1 MVEAV
6 VFGDE
11 IPFSVH
17 AVLRAEAF
25 GVVTMGSVFPIIA
38 VLLSGFLVAARRKS
52 LELDEAP
59 GAAPPPLRRT
69 AP

>member
-1 MVEAV
+1 MAAA
-6 VFGDE
+6 GAD
-11 IPFSVH
+11 
-17 AVLRAEAF
+17 AGAAEAF

-52 LELDEAP
+52 LELAESP
-59 GAAPPPLRRT
+59 GAAPRPLRRT